1 MRSARLAA
9 EDLQYACL
17 FETKIDLFSLEGCAD
32 YGVVGY
38 FALQKFVCFRQAA
51 GVVNCVDAVLL
62 AFNTLNKYMQINIS
76 IPSKKQLLASYCEV
90 ALAPHPGN
98 WSPSC
103 LQSRGQDRGVYMIHQ
118 KGEFLYIGKTAGE
131 TMSFATRLRRHFQES
146 AAQGKHTYP
155 KLAALAPPIYV
166 SLMSTDEIHKRIT
179 GATPVKPRRDSAAA
193 ISLMEA
199 ALILAF
205 NPKFQ
210 QKEGLQ

>member
-1 MRSARLAA
+1 
-9 EDLQYACL
+9 
-17 FETKIDLFSLEGCAD
+17 
-32 YGVVGY
+32 
-38 FALQKFVCFRQAA
+38 
-51 GVVNCVDAVLL
+51 
-62 AFNTLNKYMQINIS
+62 MQITIS
-76 IPSKKQLLASYCEV
+76 IPTKEQLLAKYFEV
-90 ALAPHPGN
+90 AVAPLLGK
-98 WSPSC
+98 WSQRC
-103 LQSRGQDRGVYMIHQ
+103 LQSRGQERGVYMIHQ

-166 SLMSTDEIHKRIT
+166 SLMSTDEIQKRIT
-179 GATPVKPRRDSAAA
+179 GATSAKSWQDDMA

-210 QKEGLQ
+210 QEEGL